1 MRVMQHRLGMLLSGG
16 GRTVLNIAAE
26 CRDGSLDASIAL
38 VIAHRDDI
46 VGVARCREAGLRVA
60 VLPDGEALA
69 ERIDA
74 VLEAADVDLVCL
86 AGYLRHFRVGTL
98 WRGRTINIHPG
109 LLPQFGGLGMYGMR
123 VHRAVIAANMRESG
137 CTVHEVDEV
146 YDRGPVLIER
156 RCVVD
161 PLDTADT
168 LASRVF
174 ALECEAFP
182 AAIRLMCART
192 DTSARSLKA
201 AH

>member
-26 CRDGSLDASIAL
+26 CRTGSLDASIAL

-86 AGYLRHFRVGTL
+86 AGYLRHFRVGTR

-123 VHRAVIAANMRESG
+123 VHRA
-137 CTVHEVDEV
+137 VHEVDEV

-192 DTSARSLKA
+192 DTSARCLKA